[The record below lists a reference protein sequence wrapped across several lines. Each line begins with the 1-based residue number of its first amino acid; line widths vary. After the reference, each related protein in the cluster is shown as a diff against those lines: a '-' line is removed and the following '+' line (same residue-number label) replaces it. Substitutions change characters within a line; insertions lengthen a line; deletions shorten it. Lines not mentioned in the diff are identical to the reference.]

1 MTQVLRGVYI
11 GSQTEAHSRAFLLRS
26 NISHILCCAP
36 DIEAPFGKD
45 YIHKEIPL
53 LLIGGYDPSVWFDS
67 AALFIH
73 TAIEDGT
80 GILVHDLKCDSRS
93 TAMVLAYMIKYLEM
107 TLDLAFRQI
116 LDKKSDS
123 KLNRHYER
131 HVREYEQICQ
141 EKKDR
146 SDMQGAQVNQERLLN
161 FSSRSS
167 QWFAT
172 RRPKTNVP
180 FSGRHRKVGQ
190 SQENMPR
197 RYKTYQTEEDADF
210 DNENQNGRMH
220 TVQFDGEAFAD
231 PDDAQ
236 SQSQVSQQSQRAKHI
251 KGFGKTQYANIV
263 DTTRPVTSQGA
274 FKNFDKL
281 AQPNSNSNKNP
292 NPKTH
297 RPDSDKFRSIGT
309 LRYPEVDGRPVTPK
323 PIWEDSQSQAG
334 SNRSLKMRGNGPSR
348 PERFIGVISK
358 PFKTEYDHEYG
369 GGRLNTD
376 PRTSSTGRWYVPAT
390 ADRKIFWDKLLQL
403 FLEWDFGYLVRV
415 SLIINGGEA
424 NGFCAIYTQPNPTYN
439 WSQPFFENFP

>member
-1 MTQVLRGVYI
+1 
-11 GSQTEAHSRAFLLRS
+11 
-26 NISHILCCAP
+26 
-36 DIEAPFGKD
+36 
-45 YIHKEIPL
+45 
-53 LLIGGYDPSVWFDS
+53 
-67 AALFIH
+67 
-73 TAIEDGT
+73 
-80 GILVHDLKCDSRS
+80 
-93 TAMVLAYMIKYLEM
+93 MVLAYMIKYLEM

-116 LDKKSDS
+116 LDKKPDS
-123 KLNRHYER
+123 KLNTHYER
-131 HVREYEQICQ
+131 HVREYDQFCQ

-146 SDMQGAQVNQERLLN
+146 SGLQGAEVNQERLLN
-161 FSSRSS
+161 FSAKSS

-197 RYKTYQTEEDADF
+197 RYKTCQTEENDDF
-210 DNENQNGRMH
+210 NNENQNGRMH

-251 KGFGKTQYANIV
+251 KGFSKSQYANIV

-281 AQPNSNSNKNP
+281 TQPNSNKNP
-292 NPKTH
+292 NLKIH
-297 RPDSDKFRSIGT
+297 NSDSDKFRQIGT
-309 LRYPEVDGRPVTPK
+309 LRYPEVDGQPMAPE
-323 PIWEDSQSQAG
+323 PIWEDSQSQSG
-334 SNRSLKMRGNGPSR
+334 SNRSLKLRAAGPNR

-390 ADRKIFWDKLLQL
+390 APRKIFFVQT
-403 FLEWDFGYLVRV
+403 FATF
-415 SLIINGGEA
+415 
-424 NGFCAIYTQPNPTYN
+424 
-439 WSQPFFENFP
+439 